1 MKIKLCE
8 FGPARSIRVRWTLQE
23 LGVEFES
30 VRVNHIAGEHQR
42 HKFLKDNPAGRI
54 PVFVDGDLVLAESVG
69 IVLTRRKSFPKNL
82 LPADLLSY
90 MERTYAPAA
99 RLPRRLRRCAA
110 ARSSEQNS
118 PSGADGER

>member
-69 IVLTRRKSFPKNL
+69 IVL
-82 LPADLLSY
+82 
-90 MERTYAPAA
+90 
-99 RLPRRLRRCAA
+99 
-110 ARSSEQNS
+110 
-118 PSGADGER
+118 